1 MAYTTINKSTDYFD
15 TKIYTGNGSS
25 QTLDMDNLGMLWM
38 KNRTE
43 QSNHNLFDSVRGG
56 YYTSAPGPNL
66 RTNSTTSAHG
76 SDITS
81 AYGITFGSSSS
92 TIGSDGG
99 GYNYNQNSK
108 SYVGWQWRAGS
119 SASSNTAG
127 TINTTATS
135 VDTTAGFSI
144 STYTGT
150 GSNATVGHGLGV
162 APKFIMFKRLDSADD
177 WTIYHHMLGAT
188 KKIDL
193 NNTGAASTVSNV
205 FNDTAPTTTVMSVGT
220 NGRTNASGGKYVAYA
235 FAEKQGYSKFG
246 TYTGSGN
253 DDGAFIWTGF
263 APKLVICK
271 RYNNTE
277 QWTVTDS
284 VRDNNVSPN
293 FARLNSDTTSAESTN
308 TTWARI
314 DKFSNG
320 FKMRGTDTVSN
331 GSGDTYIYMAFG
343 QSIVGSNNV
352 PATGQN

>member
-1 MAYTTINKSTDYFD
+1 MAYTTINKSSEYFD

-25 QTLDMDNLGMLWM
+25 QTLDMDNLGLLWI

-43 QSNHNLFDSVRGG
+43 TSNHNLFDVVRGG

-66 RTNSTTSAHG
+66 RPNDTTTGHG

-127 TINTTATS
+127 TINTTSTS

-150 GSNATVGHGLGV
+150 GSNATVGHGLNS
-162 APKFIMFKRLDSADD
+162 APKMIIFKRLDSADD
-177 WTIYHHMLGAT
+177 WTIYHTSLGAT

-193 NNTGAASTVSNV
+193 NNTGASSTVSSV
-205 FNDTAPTTTVMSVGT
+205 FNDTAPTNSLMYVGT

-235 FAEKQGYSKFG
+235 FAEKTGYSKFG
-246 TYTGSGN
+246 SYVGNGNADGSFIYCGFKP
-253 DDGAFIWTGF
+253 AFV
-263 APKLVICK
+263 LVK
-271 RYNNTE
+271 RYSGIE
-277 QWTVTDS
+277 QWQMTDS
-284 VRDNNVSPN
+284 VRDKNVSPN
-293 FARLNSDTTSAESTN
+293 FARLNPDTTSAESTN
-308 TTWARI
+308 TTWAKI
-314 DKFSNG
+314 EKFSNG
-320 FKMRGTDTVSN
+320 FKLGGTDTVSN
-331 GSGDTYIYMAFG
+331 GSGSSYIFMAFG
-343 QSIVGSNNV
+343 QSLVGSNNI
-352 PATGQN
+352 PCTAR